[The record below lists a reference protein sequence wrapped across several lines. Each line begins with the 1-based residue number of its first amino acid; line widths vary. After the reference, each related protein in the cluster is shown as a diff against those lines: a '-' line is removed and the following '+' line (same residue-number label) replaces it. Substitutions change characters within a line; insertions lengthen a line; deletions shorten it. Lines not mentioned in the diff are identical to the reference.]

1 MRYHLG
7 FLIFFL
13 FTASSALAQL
23 EVFRGASSDTATY
36 IAPEDTITRAPSFGN
51 NSDDFY
57 RYIENHYNTRINGQY
72 LSFYA
77 DNVRF
82 SFYVERNGKLSDFE
96 ILSASHQMLASE
108 VIDIV
113 SRMPEWTPG
122 KQEGKKKRT
131 LMIYDINIQLV
142 EDIPNVL
149 VTKNGF
155 QLEYSNKHKSLK
167 WFLLG
172 GSVIAMLA
180 LWINSQ

>member
-13 FTASSALAQL
+13 FTASSAVAQV
-23 EVFRGASSDTATY
+23 EVFRGASSDTASY
-36 IAPEDTITRAPSFGN
+36 IAPEDTITRAPSFGKHP
-51 NSDDFY
+51 DDFY
-57 RYIENHYNTRINGQY
+57 RYIENNFNMRIVGPF
-72 LSFYA
+72 LSNYT

-82 SFYVERNGKLSDFE
+82 SFYVERNGNLSDFE
-96 ILSASHQMLASE
+96 ILSASNQQLAGA
-108 VIDIV
+108 VVDIV

-122 KQEGKKKRT
+122 KQQGKKKRT

-149 VTKNGF
+149 VTKNNL
-155 QLEYSNKHKSLK
+155 QMEYSNKHKSLK

>member
-1 MRYHLG
+1 MRYYLG
-7 FLIFFL
+7 FLFFFL
-13 FTASSALAQL
+13 LVANSAIAQV

-36 IAPEDTITRAPSFGN
+36 IAPDDTITLAPSFGKN
-51 NSDDFY
+51 PDDFY
-57 RYIENHYNTRINGQY
+57 RYIENHFNMRIAGPY
-72 LSFYA
+72 LSNYA

-96 ILSASHQMLASE
+96 ILSTSHQQLAGE
-108 VIDIV
+108 IIDIV
-113 SRMPEWTPG
+113 SKMPEWTPG

-149 VTKNGF
+149 VTKNAM